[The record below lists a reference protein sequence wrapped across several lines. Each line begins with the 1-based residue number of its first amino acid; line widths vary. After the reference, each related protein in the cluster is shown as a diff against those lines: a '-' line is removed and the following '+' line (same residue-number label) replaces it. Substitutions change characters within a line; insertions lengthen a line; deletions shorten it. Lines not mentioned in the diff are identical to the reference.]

1 MSEQTNTSQ
10 APRIAIKFG
19 ASSSTS
25 KPTIAPKKQA
35 PSKPSSALGKRQRSH
50 AFGHDSDSGEDNETN
65 GRHEYVTAFGSNG
78 AENEAEKKR
87 LKASSGPG
95 AAPFVIGGHKNR
107 DWKSEMRTR
116 KAGKTVL
123 PHEVQAQV
131 SNEGLKETEPAD
143 QDKEIKWGLSILKR
157 QSPEASTPP
166 AGDAGDKD
174 GSTGDGM
181 ERNGH
186 STEQVDSP
194 DDPDVDAMNALLGK
208 KRKAARDFIIDDASK
223 RDESVALSEQDAY
236 QRGYQEAADVS
247 TIDEYEAIPEGE
259 FGAAMLRGMGWKGEE
274 RAPKP
279 KAHVRRPH
287 LMGLGAKEDE
297 ELKKA
302 EMAKKNR
309 HRSGRPRLDEYRTS
323 KESERRTR
331 DTQRPDSYKS
341 ERDRERPSASY
352 GHRNGARDRDHDRD
366 RNRDRDR
373 DREQNRDGHRY
384 RDDRHH
390 RR

>member
-1 MSEQTNTSQ
+1 MSEQKNTPQ

-19 ASSSTS
+19 ASSSAS
-25 KPTIAPKKQA
+25 KPTVAPKKQA

-50 AFGHDSDSGEDNETN
+50 AFGHDSDSGEDDGTEGT
-65 GRHEYVTAFGSNG
+65 HEYVTTFGSNG

-87 LKASSGPG
+87 LKASNGPG
-95 AAPFVIGGHKNR
+95 AAPLVIGGHKNR

-116 KAGKTVL
+116 KGGKNLL
-123 PHEVQAQV
+123 PHEVRAQV

-143 QDKEIKWGLSILKR
+143 QDKEIKWGLSLPKKE
-157 QSPEASTPP
+157 SPEASTAP
-166 AGDAGDKD
+166 AGDAEEKN
-174 GSTGDGM
+174 GSTGDAV
-181 ERNGH
+181 EHNGH
-186 STEQVDSP
+186 STEQVERP
-194 DDPDVDAMNALLGK
+194 DDPDDDAMNALLGK

-223 RDESVALSEQDAY
+223 RDESLPLSEQDAY

-247 TIDEYEAIPEGE
+247 TIDEYEAIPDGE

-302 EMAKKNR
+302 EVAKKNR

-331 DTQRPDSYKS
+331 ETQRPDSYKS

-352 GHRNGARDRDHDRD
+352 GHRNRARDRDHDRD
-366 RNRDRDR
+366 RNRDR
-373 DREQNRDGHRY
+373 EQNRDGHKY